1 MLLVVAARS
10 VDDDVVVVVVV
21 VAVAVAVVVV
31 THRKISYLY
40 RATPCH
46 SQWHVYIV
54 AMYVMFV

>member
-10 VDDDVVVVVVV
+10 VDDDVVVVVV

>member
-10 VDDDVVVVVVV
+10 VDDDVVVVVV

-40 RATPCH
+40 RVTPCH